1 MKLPCRPRSLFLC
14 KHAWNDLTLPPFAS
28 VYYAASRPICRSD
41 PRRFMTPMSQV
52 FVPVTSYCCT
62 FCLPGGSGGVQILQM
77 TRHKWFVYFA
87 MDCLAFLQT
96 WKLTMSGKGGQRSE
110 VLSICLVLAYCI
122 WDEANYQ
129 KCYFKADM
137 RRAVVEGGRDW
148 GQQSSH
154 GLNCVDRL

>member
-1 MKLPCRPRSLFLC
+1 MSFRFLRSLMKLPCRPRSLFLC

-96 WKLTMSGKGGQRSE
+96 WKLTMSGKEDNDLRCC
-110 VLSICLVLAYCI
+110 LSAWCWPIA
-122 WDEANYQ
+122 
-129 KCYFKADM
+129 FGM
-137 RRAVVEGGRDW
+137 RQTTKSATLRRT
-148 GQQSSH
+148 
-154 GLNCVDRL
+154 